1 MRVANRLAGETSPYL
16 RQHADNPVDWYP
28 WCAEAFERAKREDK
42 PILLSI
48 GYAACHWCHVME
60 RESFEDEETA
70 RLMNEHFVNIKV
82 DREERPD
89 IDQIYMTAVQA
100 MTGHGGWPL
109 TVFLTPDGVP
119 FYGGT
124 YFPKEARHGMP
135 AFRDVLLAVAEAWRS
150 RRQEILAGTSRVR
163 EFLEQQVRAIAPRDQ
178 LDVDI
183 LRRAARLL
191 LQSYDPVNGGFG
203 QAPKFPQPVNL
214 EFLLRAY
221 RRYRLAEAIIAVE
234 HTLKAMAR
242 GGIYDQVGGGF
253 HRYATDDRWLVPHFE
268 KMLYDQ
274 ALLVRVYLAAY
285 QVLGEPLFRQVVDE
299 TLDFVFR
306 ELYDPA
312 GAFYSSLDADSE
324 GEEGRY
330 YLWTAAEIDQLLPPD
345 EAEAVKHYYGLIHG
359 PNFEGKNILFVRT
372 TLEKL
377 AGQLGRSVPE
387 LEDLI
392 ARARARLLAARRNRV
407 PPARDDKVLTS
418 WNGLMLRALA
428 EAGAALDRP
437 EYIQAAE
444 RLAGFIEAHLVRPD
458 GLLWHSFKDGVAR
471 VEGLL
476 EDYAFYADGLLSL
489 YEVTGRI
496 RWFRRASELARRII
510 DLFWDPTLP
519 GFFDAAPSLDNLPVR
534 PRSFIDNAV
543 PSGSSVA
550 TELLLRLGALT
561 GDDSYRDI
569 AEANLKAL
577 ADFMAKAP
585 AAAGRLLSALDF
597 HVGPVKEIALVGPH
611 DHPAWAGMYRE
622 IFGPYLPNKVV
633 AIGPEGAAEVPL
645 LAGRSPVD
653 DRPTAF
659 VCENF
664 VCLMPALTVEELRA
678 QLAGS

>member
-1 MRVANRLAGETSPYL
+1 MPNRLANETSPYL

-28 WCAEAFERAKREDK
+28 WCPEAFERAKQEDK

-70 RLMNEHFVNIKV
+70 RLMNEHFINIKV

-89 IDQIYMTAVQA
+89 IDQVYMTAVQA

-124 YFPKEARHGMP
+124 YFPKERRHGMP
-135 AFRDVLLAVAEAWRS
+135 AFTDVLLAVAEAWRN
-150 RRQEILAGTSRVR
+150 RRQDILNGTAQIR
-163 EFLEQQVRAIAPRDQ
+163 EFLDRQARAVAPRDR
-178 LDVDI
+178 LDADT
-183 LRRAARLL
+183 LRQAARLL
-191 LQSYDPVNGGFG
+191 LQNYDPVSGGFG
-203 QAPKFPQPVNL
+203 QAPKFPQPLNL

-221 RRYRLAEAIIAVE
+221 HRYKMPEALIAVE

-253 HRYATDDRWLVPHFE
+253 HRYSTDDRWLVPHFE

-285 QVLGEPLFRQVVDE
+285 QIIGEPLFRRVVSE
-299 TLDFVFR
+299 TLDFTFR

-330 YLWTAAEIDQLLPPD
+330 YLWTAAEIDGLLPPD
-345 EAEAVKHYYGLIHG
+345 EAEAVKSYYGLAYG

-377 AGQLGRSVPE
+377 AGPLGRTPAE
-387 LEDLI
+387 LQVLI
-392 ARARARLLAARRNRV
+392 DRAKARLLAARRDRV

-428 EAGAALDRP
+428 EAGAALAEP
-437 EYIQAAE
+437 AYIQAAE
-444 RLAGFIEAHLVRPD
+444 RLAGFIEAHLTRPD
-458 GLLWHSFKDGVAR
+458 GSLWHSFKDGVAR

-489 YEVTGRI
+489 YEVTGDV
-496 RWFRRASELARRII
+496 RWFHRTADLARRII
-510 DLFWDPTLP
+510 DLFWDPGVP
-519 GFFDAAPSLDNLPVR
+519 GFFDATASPDNLPVR

-550 TELLLRLGALT
+550 TELLLRLGALS
-561 GDDSYRDI
+561 GDPVFREV
-569 AEANLKAL
+569 AETNLKAL
-577 ADFMAKAP
+577 ADFMVKAP
-585 AAAGRLLSALDF
+585 SAAGRLLTALDF
-597 HVGPVKEIALVGPH
+597 YVGPVKEIALVGPAN
-611 DHPAWAGMYRE
+611 DPTWTQMYRE
-622 IFGPYLPNKVV
+622 IFGRYLPNKVV
-633 AIGPEGAAEVPL
+633 ALRPDGQAEVPL
-645 LAGRSPVD
+645 LVGRDPVAG
-653 DRPTAF
+653 RPTAF

-664 VCLMPALTVEELRA
+664 VCLMPARAVEELRA
-678 QLAGS
+678 QLEGG